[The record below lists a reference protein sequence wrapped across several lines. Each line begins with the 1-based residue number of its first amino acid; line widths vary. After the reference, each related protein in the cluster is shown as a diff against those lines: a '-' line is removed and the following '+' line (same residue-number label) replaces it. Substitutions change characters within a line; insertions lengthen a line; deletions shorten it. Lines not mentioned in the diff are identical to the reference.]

1 MVQTRDVWRRTL
13 LASGAVLSLV
23 IGAVAGS
30 VPVAA
35 TTSGVHTKVARGD
48 STKFPMPYSWLSL
61 DQSGSKIDATWTTT
75 TGPKICSQVGP
86 SPSVAPTAALS
97 SGSGGTGQIDLS
109 WDNGQVNL
117 EGLVYLVDPGE
128 LELDLSASA
137 GAGES
142 ISATL
147 SGYGPSFS
155 GPLEFSTS
163 VYGCTW
169 KTDDASLSLAGTGL
183 TCSASAESSA
193 SRLEDA
199 TMKPDSLLGAACPLF
214 LQVDQVLQGGSTS
227 PSPFQMTSG
236 LKDTPTDVHHVAF
249 LTSAEAFSP
258 AGCISGCADV
268 SVTVGLGQKL
278 DESGNP
284 VGINDPVDNATVTAT
299 IEGIETNGEIINS
312 NAGDGS
318 LCGDP
323 TLFGNGCGSSAT
335 AKTGTDGKAVFR
347 YWGPAS
353 WQIQGKS
360 PPEVFIK
367 FTATAHDCL
376 ESACIFQETKAPTV
390 TDVVVN
396 ANVALTQKAYLSASE
411 QQDLIQWASAGGIS
425 SGIQALASDLSKL
438 KVFTNLKLLKA
449 LKSASKGLK
458 LSTKVS
464 STLFLYLFEK
474 KFNLKTEGLDN
485 TNFAQIET
493 FLLGLIKNPLVKTI
507 ATRLATAVFGKNN
520 VFDNQFIDVIRAY
533 ANRLRLEKDEHI
545 GNYLHLLSLK
555 VYEGSYCL
563 DFDCPPTLPP
573 DPVVRGPG
581 VHYDLFFTFSSEDA
595 VTRGTN
601 GFFEKFNVDTGYAP
615 PTWIPW
621 QCSVT
626 HCS

>member
-1 MVQTRDVWRRTL
+1 
-13 LASGAVLSLV
+13 
-23 IGAVAGS
+23 
-30 VPVAA
+30 
-35 TTSGVHTKVARGD
+35 
-48 STKFPMPYSWLSL
+48 MPYSWLNL
-61 DQSGSKIDATWTTT
+61 DQPGSTITAAWATI
-75 TGPKICSQVGP
+75 TGTNPHLCKEVGP
-86 SPSVAPTAALS
+86 SPSVSPTATLS
-97 SGSGGTGQIDLS
+97 SGSGGTGELDLS
-109 WDNGQVNL
+109 WGNGQVNL
-117 EGLVYLVDPGE
+117 EGLVYLVEPGE
-128 LELDLSASA
+128 FELDLSASSV
-137 GAGES
+137 GES

-147 SGYGPSFS
+147 SGYGSTFS
-155 GPLEFSTS
+155 GPVEFSAST
-163 VYGCTW
+163 YGCTW
-169 KTDDASLSLAGTGL
+169 KTDDASLTLDGTGL
-183 TCSASAESSA
+183 TCSASAGDSGSA
-193 SRLEDA
+193 VVDA
-199 TMKPDSLLGAACPLF
+199 SMRPTSLLGPACPLF
-214 LQVDQVLQGGSTS
+214 LQVNQVLQGGGTS
-227 PSPFQMTSG
+227 PSPFRMTSG

-249 LTSAEAFSP
+249 LTTAEAFVPS
-258 AGCISGCADV
+258 GCISGCADI

-278 DESGNP
+278 DESGHP
-284 VGINDPVDNATVTAT
+284 VGINDPVTNAKVTAT
-299 IEGIETNGEIINS
+299 IEGIESNGEIINS

-318 LCGDP
+318 ICGDA

-335 AKTGTDGKAVFR
+335 AQTGTDGKATFR

-353 WQIQGKS
+353 WQIKGKS

-376 ESACIFQETKAPTV
+376 LSACLFQETKAPT
-390 TDVVVN
+390 TTNVVIN
-396 ANVALTQKAYLSASE
+396 ANVALTQKAYLSSSE

-464 STLFLYLFEK
+464 SVVFLYLFEK
-474 KFNLKTEGLDN
+474 QFNLKTEGLDN

-493 FLLGLIKNPLVKTI
+493 FLLSLIKTPVANKV
-507 ATRLATAVFGKNN
+507 ATELTTAVFGKNN
-520 VFDNQFIDVIRAY
+520 VFDDQFIDVIKAY

-563 DFDCPPTLPP
+563 DFNCPPTLPP

-601 GFFEKFNVDTGYAP
+601 GFFKTFNVDTGYAP

-626 HCS
+626 HC